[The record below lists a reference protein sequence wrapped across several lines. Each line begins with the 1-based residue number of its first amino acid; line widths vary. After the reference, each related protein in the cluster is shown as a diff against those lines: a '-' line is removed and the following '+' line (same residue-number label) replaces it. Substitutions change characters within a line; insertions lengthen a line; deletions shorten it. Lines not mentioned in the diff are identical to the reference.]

1 MTLGSISVII
11 LSFVTYL
18 FSKVFLFWGERGS
31 RPELFYKE
39 EERSPFV
46 KKLLQE
52 CTLLTER

>member
-1 MTLGSISVII
+1 MALGSISVII
-11 LSFVTYL
+11 LSFVTYF

-39 EERSPFV
+39 DRSPFV

>member
-1 MTLGSISVII
+1 MVVGSISFII

-31 RPELFYKE
+31 RPNLFYKGQ
-39 EERSPFV
+39 SPFV